1 METVK
6 VQELDKNL
14 RPTGVVIELP
24 LKQWER
30 MRQRP
35 VGRKRF
41 KLIKEKQEQPKKK
54 AEPKK

>member
-14 RPTGVVIELP
+14 RPTGGVKELP
-24 LKQWER
+24 LKQWEK

-41 KLIKEKQEQPKKK
+41 RIVKEKQEQPKKK